1 MIVDW
6 VEVEKNY
13 QFQILINDENSSL
26 SLEIIELNIEKLSEE
41 NRLIKTNIKLLIEI
55 DII

>member
-41 NRLIKTNIKLLIEI
+41 NRLIKTNFKLLIEI